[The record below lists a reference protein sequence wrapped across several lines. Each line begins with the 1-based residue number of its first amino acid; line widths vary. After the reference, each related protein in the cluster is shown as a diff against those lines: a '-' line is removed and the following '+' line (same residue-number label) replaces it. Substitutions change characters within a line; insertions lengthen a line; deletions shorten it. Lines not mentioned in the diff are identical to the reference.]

1 MVIINLWSIL
11 AIINNLYE
19 IVLAIINNL
28 YGVVLE
34 INISLWSCLSDY

>member
-11 AIINNLYE
+11 VIINNLYE

-28 YGVVLE
+28 YGVVLV

>member
-28 YGVVLE
+28 YGVVLV
-34 INISLWSCLSDY
+34 INVSLWSCLSDY

>member
-28 YGVVLE
+28 YGVVLV

>member
-19 IVLAIINNL
+19 IVLAIINNS
-28 YGVVLE
+28 YGVVLV

>member
-28 YGVVLE
+28 YGVVSV

>member
-28 YGVVLE
+28 YVVVLV
-34 INISLWSCLSDY
+34 INISLWSCLSNY

>member
-28 YGVVLE
+28 YGVVLV
-34 INISLWSCLSDY
+34 INISLWNCLSDY